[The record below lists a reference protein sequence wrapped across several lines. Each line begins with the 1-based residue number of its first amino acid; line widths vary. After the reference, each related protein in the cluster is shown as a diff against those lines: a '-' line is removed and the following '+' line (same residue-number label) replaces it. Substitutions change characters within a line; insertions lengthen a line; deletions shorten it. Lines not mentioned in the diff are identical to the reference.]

1 MCVLCC
7 FQITFNST
15 SKATSRSSLAGKGS
29 LDSAVSHGHQ
39 MFTKVVTYEGQSLAV
54 KVVHKQYIAVTK
66 DVIKEINEVHIPT
79 KVSWSEFETCPWNT
93 SIKKEATRV
102 KLSKLNNFITVL
114 VIPNIQFYFLVLLH
128 FLFAPNWFYN
138 SGKPVSVILHV
149 IRLIHIAKYPF
160 TAVHK

>member
-1 MCVLCC
+1 MRQYNFNEARGIWNIALIFKKGPNASVIRSTIKSPKCSLCVLCC

-79 KVSWSEFETCPWNT
+79 KVTWSEFQKTAKQEL
-93 SIKKEATRV
+93 
-102 KLSKLNNFITVL
+102 KLKF
-114 VIPNIQFYFLVLLH
+114 FLKWKV
-128 FLFAPNWFYN
+128 N
-138 SGKPVSVILHV
+138 SYSVS
-149 IRLIHIAKYPF
+149 
-160 TAVHK
+160 